1 MGIIVDQY
9 KKNLVRR
16 YNKEVGIPYYS
27 FKDFEGLKQ
36 EANTFKNSKNTEIHY
51 YFYYY
56 NGFKKDKII
65 LFCPGIGPG
74 HTSYLREIEILAKH
88 GYKVLTL
95 DYTGCGES
103 GGETL
108 ASLNMPTFDV
118 VELLDLLKLKEE
130 IVVMGHSLGGY
141 TSLNFANI
149 REDIKKVVVLSGFVS
164 IKTLMKALLHSP
176 FITSRILKYEKKVV
190 PEYFAVDNIEFLKT
204 TNKQLFVIQSD
215 DDTLVPYKVALKFA
229 EDAHNPNVK
238 TLRVTG
244 RKHNPNYTDAAI
256 KYLDETFGNYYRL
269 IKEKTIK
276 TDEDKINYFKDIS
289 IDKLTEQDMKMFEEI
304 FKFIDE

>member
-1 MGIIVDQY
+1 MGIIVNQY

-36 EANTFKNSKNTEIHY
+36 EANTFKNSKSKQIHY

-56 NGFKKDKII
+56 DGFKKDKII

-74 HTSYLREIEILAKH
+74 HTSYLREIEILAKY

-103 GGETL
+103 GGESL

-118 VELLDLLKLKEE
+118 VELLDLLRLKEE

-141 TSLNFANI
+141 TSLNLVNI
-149 REDIKKVVVLSGFVS
+149 REDIKKAVVLSGFVS
-164 IKTLMKALLHSP
+164 IKTLMRASLHSS
-176 FITSRILKYEKKVV
+176 FITSQILKYEKKVA
-190 PEYFAVDNIEFLKT
+190 PEYSGVDNIEFLKS

-229 EDAHNPNVK
+229 EDANNANIK
-238 TLRVTG
+238 TLRVKG
-244 RKHNPNYTDAAI
+244 RKHNPNYTDEAI
-256 KYLDETFGNYYRL
+256 KYMGETFGKYYKL
-269 IKEKTIK
+269 IKDKIIK
-276 TDEDKINYFKDIS
+276 TDEDKINYFKNIS
-289 IDKLTEQDMKMFEEI
+289 LEKLTEQDIKMFEEI
-304 FKFIDE
+304 FNFIDE

>member
-27 FKDFEGLKQ
+27 FKDFEGLIQ
-36 EANTFKNSKNTEIHY
+36 EAHTFKNSKSTEIHY

-56 NGFKKDKII
+56 DDFKKGKII

-103 GGETL
+103 GGESL
-108 ASLNMPTFDV
+108 ASLNMPTFDII
-118 VELLDLLKLKEE
+118 ELLNLLKLKEE

-141 TSLNFANI
+141 TSLNLANI
-149 REDIKKVVVLSGFVS
+149 REDIKKAVVLSGFVS
-164 IKTLMKALLHSP
+164 IKTLMKASLHSS
-176 FITSRILKYEKKVV
+176 FITSRILKYEKKVA
-190 PEYFAVDNIEFLKT
+190 PEYFGVDNIEFLKT
-204 TNKQLFVIQSD
+204 TNKKLFVIQSD

-256 KYLDETFGNYYRL
+256 KYMSETFSNYYKL

-289 IDKLTEQDMKMFEEI
+289 IEKLTEQDMKMFEEI
-304 FKFIDE
+304 FNFIDE